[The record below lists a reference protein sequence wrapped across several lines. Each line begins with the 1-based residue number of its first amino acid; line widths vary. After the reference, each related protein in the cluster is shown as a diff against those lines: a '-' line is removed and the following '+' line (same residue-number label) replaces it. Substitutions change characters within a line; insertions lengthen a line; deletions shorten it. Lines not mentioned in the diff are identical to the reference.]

1 MWECRSQDFRN
12 WVAFQGHPK
21 PPIQIERFATKEE
34 AEEAKKLAR
43 GRGIEACVVAMHI
56 ERKRQPRAED
66 FNLARADWKL
76 FS

>member
-34 AEEAKKLAR
+34 AEEAKKLAKSL
-43 GRGIEACVVAMHI
+43 GIDACVVAMRI
-56 ERKRQPRAED
+56 RRKRQPRAED
-66 FNLARADWKL
+66 FNLVRADRKL
-76 FS
+76 LP